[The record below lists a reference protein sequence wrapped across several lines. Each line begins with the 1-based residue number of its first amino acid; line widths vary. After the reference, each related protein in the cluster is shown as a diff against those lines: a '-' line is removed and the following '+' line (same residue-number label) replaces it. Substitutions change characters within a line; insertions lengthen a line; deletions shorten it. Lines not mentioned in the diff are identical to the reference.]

1 MWVWDDLVLLQ
12 AALRRR
18 AGARRSGREETILQV
33 LTNGAQRASGHR
45 TKRVAVFAILALIIG
60 SIGLAAHPAS
70 ITANSQVKVVIVVG
84 PVESN
89 TARYV
94 SIARGYA
101 ALARSYGAAVTEVY
115 SPYATWTKV
124 QAAATGAN
132 IFIYLGHGNGYPSP
146 YGAFSS
152 LRKNGLGL
160 NGSSGHGNS
169 NVKYWG
175 QTYMRTGLH
184 LATNAVVLLNHL
196 CYASGDS
203 EPGQPNPSR
212 SVASQRADG
221 YGTGFLRTGAKAV
234 FANGNGS
241 LSSIIT
247 NLLTTNMTVV
257 QMFESDW
264 SYSGAH
270 DFAFKSKHTSWAIVW
285 LDPHDPGRYYHS
297 VNGKLTLTAAQVR
310 AG

>member
-1 MWVWDDLVLLQ
+1 MH
-12 AALRRR
+12 
-18 AGARRSGREETILQV
+18 
-33 LTNGAQRASGHR
+33 GAQRASGHR
-45 TKRVAVFAILALIIG
+45 TSRVAVFMILALIIG
-60 SIGLAAHPAS
+60 SVGLAAHPIA
-70 ITANSQVKVVIVVG
+70 TAAALPVKVVIVVG
-84 PVESN
+84 PVEGSTAKYISN
-89 TARYV
+89 ATN
-94 SIARGYA
+94 YA
-101 ALARSYGAAVTEVY
+101 ALARSYGASVTEVY

-124 QAAATGAN
+124 QAAAKGAN

-152 LRKNGLGL
+152 LRKNGMGL

-184 LATNAVVLLNHL
+184 LATNSVVLLNHL

-203 EPGQPNPSR
+203 EPGQANPSK
-212 SVASQRADG
+212 SVAMQRADG

-234 FANGNGS
+234 FANGNGG
-241 LSSIIT
+241 LSSILT
-247 NLLTTNMTVV
+247 NLFTTDMTVA
-257 QMFESDW
+257 QIFQSDW
-264 SYSGAH
+264 SFTGAR
-270 DFAFKSKHTSWAIVW
+270 DFSFASRHTPGATVW
-285 LDPHDPGRYYHS
+285 LDPRDPGRYYHS

>member
-1 MWVWDDLVLLQ
+1 M
-12 AALRRR
+12 
-18 AGARRSGREETILQV
+18 QV
-33 LTNGAQRASGHR
+33 PTNGAQRASGHHSN
-45 TKRVAVFAILALIIG
+45 RVAVFMILALILG
-60 SIGLAAHPAS
+60 SVGLAAHP
-70 ITANSQVKVVIVVG
+70 IPTAAAAQVKVVIVVG
-84 PVESN
+84 PVEGN
-89 TARYV
+89 TPKYISTAQ
-94 SIARGYA
+94 GYA

-115 SPYATWTKV
+115 SPNATWTQV
-124 QAAATGAN
+124 QAAARGAN

-146 YGAFSS
+146 YGPFSS

-160 NGSSGHGNS
+160 NSSAGHGNS

-184 LATNAVVLLNHL
+184 LANNSVVLLNHL

-212 SVASQRADG
+212 AVASQRADG

-234 FANGNGS
+234 FADGNGS

-247 NLLTTNMTVV
+247 NLFTTDMTVV

-270 DFAFKSKHTSWAIVW
+270 DFAFTSKHTPGATVW